1 MAEAALRITVLCDD
15 EAGDRRL
22 QAVHGLA
29 MLVETPTA
37 RALLDA
43 GPNEVSVQNAERLG
57 VALAP
62 LDAIVI
68 SHGHY
73 DHTGGLASVIGRVGP
88 TRVIG
93 HPRAF
98 EPRYAIRAGKAERAI
113 GPPRSR
119 AEYGELGARIELT
132 AEPVAVGDELVTTGE
147 VPQVTEPPYAT
158 PGLFMS
164 DGGRR
169 VPDDFRDDVSLV
181 ADLGERVVVITGCA
195 HAGLANIIRRAA
207 EVVGGK
213 SIRALIG
220 GTHLMPASAAQVAEV
235 GRQLGRLGLQAI
247 LPCHCTGRRAI
258 GALRRSF
265 PGELV
270 HVANGSV
277 VEFARDGS
285 ITAGA

>member
-1 MAEAALRITVLCDD
+1 
-15 EAGDRRL
+15 
-22 QAVHGLA
+22 
-29 MLVETPTA
+29 
-37 RALLDA
+37 
-43 GPNEVSVQNAERLG
+43 
-57 VALAP
+57 
-62 LDAIVI
+62 
-68 SHGHY
+68 
-73 DHTGGLASVIGRVGP
+73 
-88 TRVIG
+88 
-93 HPRAF
+93 
-98 EPRYAIRAGKAERAI
+98 
-113 GPPRSR
+113 
-119 AEYGELGARIELT
+119 
-132 AEPVAVGDELVTTGE
+132 VAVGDELVTTGE